1 MLPTEFRVRYG
12 IYYTPPAL
20 AERLLDQAT
29 EAGIDWATARVLDPA
44 CGGGAFLAPVA
55 KRIMTALQACD
66 PAILLNT
73 IGNRV
78 RGYEIDPFSAWLS
91 QVTLDAMLLPAAV
104 AASRQLPS
112 VVAIRDSLT
121 INKPERRF
129 DLVVGNPPYGRVRL
143 DDRQRERYSRVLYG
157 HANLYTLFTDI
168 AIRHTRANGLLA
180 YLTPTSFLAGEY
192 FKKLREVLAAE
203 ARPVAVDFVAVRKGV
218 FKGVLQEVL
227 LALYRRGSRRR
238 TATVSVVRP
247 EKDAQL
253 EIRKTGT
260 FHLPANAAQPWL
272 IPRSNAEAVLLKRLS
287 GFTCRMADWGY
298 QVSTGPLVW
307 NRHKSQLTYKP
318 GPNTLPLIWAEAVT
332 RDGRFCW
339 RADKRN
345 HAPYFKIEPGDEW
358 LIVHQPCVLLQRTT
372 AKEQSRRLIAAALPQ
387 SFLKRHRA
395 AVVENHLNMI
405 RPLDGMP
412 RVGTDVMAAFLN
424 SAAADQAFRC
434 ISGSVAVSAY
444 ELEALPLPDP
454 DALGP
459 VAKLV
464 EAGAGRPEVELACAR
479 LIDPDLSDLMG
490 N

>member
-1 MLPTEFRVRYG
+1 
-12 IYYTPPAL
+12 
-20 AERLLDQAT
+20 
-29 EAGIDWATARVLDPA
+29 
-44 CGGGAFLAPVA
+44 
-55 KRIMTALQACD
+55 
-66 PAILLNT
+66 
-73 IGNRV
+73 
-78 RGYEIDPFSAWLS
+78 
-91 QVTLDAMLLPAAV
+91 
-104 AASRQLPS
+104 
-112 VVAIRDSLT
+112 
-121 INKPERRF
+121 
-129 DLVVGNPPYGRVRL
+129 
-143 DDRQRERYSRVLYG
+143 
-157 HANLYTLFTDI
+157 
-168 AIRHTRANGLLA
+168 
-180 YLTPTSFLAGEY
+180 
-192 FKKLREVLAAE
+192 
-203 ARPVAVDFVAVRKGV
+203 
-218 FKGVLQEVL
+218 L

-272 IPRSNAEAVLLKRLS
+272 IPRSKAEAVLLKRLS

-318 GPNTLPLIWAEAVT
+318 GPNILPLIWAEAVT
-332 RDGRFCW
+332 RDGRFSW

-358 LIVHQPCVLLQRTT
+358 LIVRQPCVLLQRTT

-387 SFLKRHRA
+387 GFLRRHRA